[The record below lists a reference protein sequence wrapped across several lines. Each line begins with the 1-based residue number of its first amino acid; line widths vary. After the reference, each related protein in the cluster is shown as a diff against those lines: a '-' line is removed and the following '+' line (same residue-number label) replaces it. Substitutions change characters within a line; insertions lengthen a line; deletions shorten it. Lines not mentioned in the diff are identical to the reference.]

1 LKLVVKNPKSII
13 NPLLLRKSIRQ
24 DDFEYFKRAL
34 VEYKT
39 ELSIQ
44 LANKQS
50 EPDMVT
56 NVLKPFF
63 SALNYLAQR
72 LGQDGQ
78 SGIDLAIIKEHNP
91 VVIIEAKKPNSDGM
105 INELDVNKRSF
116 HEAILYFMR
125 EREKGNNS
133 IFHIVITDFY
143 QFFIFDAQ
151 DFDRFFWQNK
161 QIKKIYDTY
170 TSPSLLG
177 NKTKDFYDAIAR
189 EIQKQKIDLLDSERI
204 SCAYFSVKEDNSD
217 KELISI
223 YKLLTKDF
231 LLKEFNPN
239 DANSL
244 NKEFYNELLYILG
257 LEEVKI
263 GGKKQITRAK
273 NTQHGTFYENINN
286 KLTQYKKPNDFE
298 TIINLIIIWVNRIL
312 FLKLLESQIVK
323 WTDNP
328 NNQFLHSSK
337 VSQFDEL
344 EALFFEVLAK
354 PVSERNTAEFNHIP
368 YLNSSLFEIH
378 KDEQLGIT
386 ISNLMDGLKVE
397 YYAKTAIKDNQSHQK
412 TGKVSTLSY
421 LLEFLDAFDFAN
433 DTNTEI
439 VHDTKSLINASVLGL
454 IFEKINGYKD
464 GSFYTPSFITM
475 YMAKETIEQTI
486 INKFNALKNWHCKTL
501 TDLYNKIEDKQEANA
516 IINSITIC
524 DPAVGSGHFLV
535 SALNEFLRIKS
546 LLGILLDET
555 GKRLKDY
562 SISIEND
569 ELIIQNDDG
578 ELFEYK
584 KSSTT
589 KTRIQK
595 TLFQE
600 KQKIIENCL
609 FGVDINPNSVNICR
623 LRLWIELLKNAY
635 YKPDGTLDTLPN
647 IDINIKCGNSLISR
661 FNLIDEIK
669 MEGMNNEIITYK
681 NHVKAYKE
689 NLDSKHALM
698 QSIADIKK
706 VFSETLMSCHRTT
719 KELHSK
725 LSEYIAKYGYTGL
738 DKKLALTKELRH
750 LAFDL
755 ELMGRHASF
764 FDVIEPAQKKQI
776 QLLEAALL
784 AVKEVE
790 NGVIY
795 QNAFEWRFEFP
806 EVLNDEGDFIGFDIV
821 IGNPPY
827 GVDFDE
833 NSKKILI
840 ENYTSV
846 EHQLEA
852 YSLFIEKSA
861 SILRKKGLLSVIIPS
876 TWLNQNHYLQLRK
889 YMMNKFSFHSLFLF
903 RFPVFLEATVES
915 SIFTGCL
922 DILDSNIIKYATI
935 DNQDAFSEN
944 KFNLITQKEWK
955 ENIENGFNLTISSEH
970 LKVVKLLEKNSV
982 KLETIADVIVGIKP
996 YQTGKGM
1003 PKQITEDVKNR
1014 IYDAKYK
1021 KDENYQQYI
1030 VGANITKYE
1039 VISDS
1044 EKWIKFGKNLA
1055 EPRES
1060 LNFNQKKIVIRQT
1073 SDRVIAAIDEKNL
1086 LNLNNVHNIV
1096 LNNTYSISYETL
1108 TLILNS
1114 SLIDIYYTYLV
1125 PEKGRVFAEVK
1136 GVNLRKLPIKI
1147 PNPKQDNDLKNGYLA
1162 LLELKKQNNN
1172 DTTQLEQELD
1182 AMVYALYALTE
1193 DEINIIEAR

>member
-1 LKLVVKNPKSII
+1 MKLIIKKPKNVI

-24 DDFEYFKRAL
+24 DDFEQFKQAL

-56 NVLKPFF
+56 NALKPFF
-63 SALNYLAQR
+63 SALDYLAQR

-105 INELDVNKRSF
+105 INDLDVNKRSF

-133 IFHIVITDFY
+133 IFHIIITDFY

-189 EIQKQKIDLLDSERI
+189 EIPNQKIDLLDSERI

-217 KELISI
+217 KELTSI

-328 NNQFLHSSK
+328 NNQFLHARK

-397 YYAKTAIKDNQSHQK
+397 YYAKTAIKDNHSHQK

-421 LLEFLDAFDFAN
+421 LLEFLDAFDFSN
-433 DTNTEI
+433 NTNTEI
-439 VHDTKSLINASVLGL
+439 VHDTKSLINSSVLGL

-475 YMAKETIEQTI
+475 YMAKETIEKTI
-486 INKFNALKNWHCKTL
+486 INKFNALKNWHCKNL

-555 GKRLKDY
+555 GKSLKDY

-569 ELIIQNDDG
+569 ELMIQNDDG

-698 QSIADIKK
+698 QSIANIKK
-706 VFSETLMSCHRTT
+706 VFTETLMSCHRTT

-827 GVDFDE
+827 IDSETMMNKLELERLFINNNYKLTTGNWDIYIAFFERSLSISNNKSIISLITPDKWLTKPFGETFRSEYTPSMTKIIKAGRDVFDSAHVD
-833 NSKKILI
+833 SLI
-840 ENYTSV
+840 T
-846 EHQLEA
+846 
-852 YSLFIEKSA
+852 FIEKYFDGNLQAFVVENNNFVLKNSFN
-861 SILRKKGLLSVIIPS
+861 LKKEPSLSFDVMFSDCAELIKKISSCQMLVSDFAICENACATSDTYKLKDFIIDS
-876 TWLNQNHYLQLRK
+876 
-889 YMMNKFSFHSLFLF
+889 
-903 RFPVFLEATVES
+903 E
-915 SIFTGCL
+915 
-922 DILDSNIIKYATI
+922 DDSN
-935 DNQDAFSEN
+935 NNNF
-944 KFNLITQKEWK
+944 
-955 ENIENGFNLTISSEH
+955 
-970 LKVVKLLEKNSV
+970 LKVVNTG
-982 KLETIADVIVGIKP
+982 TIGKYISRYGKANMTYLKDKYLFPVVNRKDFLAAFTNTYGKKSIKP
-996 YQTGKGM
+996 KIIGKGL
-1003 PKQITEDVKNR
+1003 TLLD
-1014 IYDAKYK
+1014 
-1021 KDENYQQYI
+1021 
-1030 VGANITKYE
+1030 
-1039 VISDS
+1039 
-1044 EKWIKFGKNLA
+1044 WF
-1055 EPRES
+1055 
-1060 LNFNQKKIVIRQT
+1060 
-1073 SDRVIAAIDEKNL
+1073 IDEKAEFVPGKSTLVILHNDIDILKL
-1086 LNLNNVHNIV
+1086 LLA
-1096 LNNTYSISYETL
+1096 
-1108 TLILNS
+1108 ILNS
-1114 SLIDIYYTYLV
+1114 KVAIFYINLVYASSSYNGGVSFTKDMINCLPIPKLEKENQKPLID
-1125 PEKGRVFAEVK
+1125 K
-1136 GVNLRKLPIKI
+1136 VNCII
-1147 PNPKQDNDLKNGYLA
+1147 IDKQK
-1162 LLELKKQNNN
+1162 NN

-1182 AMVYALYALTE
+1182 AMVYALYGLTE
-1193 DEINIIEAR
+1193 DEIKIINKERL

>member
-1 LKLVVKNPKSII
+1 
-13 NPLLLRKSIRQ
+13 
-24 DDFEYFKRAL
+24 
-34 VEYKT
+34 
-39 ELSIQ
+39 
-44 LANKQS
+44 
-50 EPDMVT
+50 
-56 NVLKPFF
+56 
-63 SALNYLAQR
+63 
-72 LGQDGQ
+72 
-78 SGIDLAIIKEHNP
+78 
-91 VVIIEAKKPNSDGM
+91 
-105 INELDVNKRSF
+105 
-116 HEAILYFMR
+116 
-125 EREKGNNS
+125 
-133 IFHIVITDFY
+133 
-143 QFFIFDAQ
+143 
-151 DFDRFFWQNK
+151 
-161 QIKKIYDTY
+161 
-170 TSPSLLG
+170 
-177 NKTKDFYDAIAR
+177 
-189 EIQKQKIDLLDSERI
+189 
-204 SCAYFSVKEDNSD
+204 
-217 KELISI
+217 
-223 YKLLTKDF
+223 
-231 LLKEFNPN
+231 
-239 DANSL
+239 
-244 NKEFYNELLYILG
+244 
-257 LEEVKI
+257 
-263 GGKKQITRAK
+263 
-273 NTQHGTFYENINN
+273 
-286 KLTQYKKPNDFE
+286 
-298 TIINLIIIWVNRIL
+298 
-312 FLKLLESQIVK
+312 
-323 WTDNP
+323 
-328 NNQFLHSSK
+328 
-337 VSQFDEL
+337 
-344 EALFFEVLAK
+344 
-354 PVSERNTAEFNHIP
+354 
-368 YLNSSLFEIH
+368 
-378 KDEQLGIT
+378 
-386 ISNLMDGLKVE
+386 
-397 YYAKTAIKDNQSHQK
+397 
-412 TGKVSTLSY
+412 
-421 LLEFLDAFDFAN
+421 
-433 DTNTEI
+433 
-439 VHDTKSLINASVLGL
+439 
-454 IFEKINGYKD
+454 
-464 GSFYTPSFITM
+464 
-475 YMAKETIEQTI
+475 
-486 INKFNALKNWHCKTL
+486 
-501 TDLYNKIEDKQEANA
+501 
-516 IINSITIC
+516 
-524 DPAVGSGHFLV
+524 
-535 SALNEFLRIKS
+535 
-546 LLGILLDET
+546 
-555 GKRLKDY
+555 
-562 SISIEND
+562 
-569 ELIIQNDDG
+569 
-578 ELFEYK
+578 
-584 KSSTT
+584 
-589 KTRIQK
+589 
-595 TLFQE
+595 
-600 KQKIIENCL
+600 
-609 FGVDINPNSVNICR
+609 
-623 LRLWIELLKNAY
+623 
-635 YKPDGTLDTLPN
+635 
-647 IDINIKCGNSLISR
+647 
-661 FNLIDEIK
+661 

-689 NLDSKHALM
+689 NLGSKHKLM
-698 QSIADIKK
+698 QSISDIKK
-706 VFSETLMSCHRTT
+706 VFAETLMSCHRTT

-806 EVLNDEGDFIGFDIV
+806 EVLNDEGGFIGFDIV

-846 EHQLEA
+846 EHQLEE

-944 KFNLITQKEWK
+944 KFNLITQKEWE

-1021 KDENYQQYI
+1021 KDENYQKYI

-1039 VISDS
+1039 VVSDS

-1073 SDRVIAAIDEKNL
+1073 SDRVIAAIDENNL